1 MKRLTLLLLLLASVS
16 YGQGVR
22 FGARIGFTVADLIIE
37 GRGFDT
43 ANVLNSDRRMEYVTD
58 LIYSGHVGGF
68 TEIKL
73 PKRFYIEPG
82 VNLTVLGT
90 EYRNVKLF
98 KAKGDDF
105 ESKDFYKRDKVYITQ
120 LNLPFWLKYNA
131 VAGLRP
137 KVGAYVG
144 YLASVREKSHG
155 KTTEMDTKYRRT
167 DVDFGLGVGVEYH
180 FSTGLF
186 LDTNFNIGL
195 ANLSTRGEVR
205 NFFLQTGVGYKF

>member
-58 LIYSGHVGGF
+58 LIYSGYVGGF

-105 ESKDFYKRDKVYITQ
+105 ESKDFYPIELT
-120 LNLPFWLKYNA
+120 F
-131 VAGLRP
+131 
-137 KVGAYVG
+137 
-144 YLASVREKSHG
+144 LAK
-155 KTTEMDTKYRRT
+155 
-167 DVDFGLGVGVEYH
+167 
-180 FSTGLF
+180 
-186 LDTNFNIGL
+186 I
-195 ANLSTRGEVR
+195 
-205 NFFLQTGVGYKF
+205 